1 MSIFDEF
8 DEILKKIQK
17 MGSGSSGYSVS
28 VVYNSDG
35 KPIVN
40 VKTHGNFDREALEKE
55 IREMYPNAE
64 IRGLEKKSIVR
75 EVGKEENKEKKKP
88 LIWEDDEEH

>member
-1 MSIFDEF
+1 MSVFDEF
-8 DEILKKIQK
+8 DEILKKFQK

-40 VKTHGNFDREALEKE
+40 VKTYGNFNRETLEKE

-64 IRGLEKKSIVR
+64 IRGLEKRSAVK
-75 EVGKEENKEKKKP
+75 EVGKEESKERKKP
-88 LIWEDDEEH
+88 LIWEDKEEH